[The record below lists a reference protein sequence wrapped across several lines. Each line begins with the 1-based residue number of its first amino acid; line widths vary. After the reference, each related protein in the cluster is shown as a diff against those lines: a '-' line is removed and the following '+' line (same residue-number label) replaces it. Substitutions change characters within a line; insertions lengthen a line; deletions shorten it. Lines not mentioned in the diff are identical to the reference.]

1 MSDWLH
7 WSHPCSHNWHP
18 PRHYHG
24 WDPQPPRHNTDLR
37 RSIYA
42 PSSIPHIAHQSH
54 SFENED
60 YQMNMIELL
69 QQPTWTVS
77 TGQSMFC
84 DSRCLCSTCGPC
96 PHSPGVRRTG
106 GGRGH
111 RSWSAHHTRCWSWD
125 RGDIVTTIMKM
136 MRSPLTLV
144 MRRTL
149 GAGLVTSGL
158 LHPVDA
164 FVEVAEVLVA
174 QQRAV
179 AVIDTGL
186 ALTAMGKVLI
196 SKI

>member
-1 MSDWLH
+1 M
-7 WSHPCSHNWHP
+7 
-18 PRHYHG
+18 
-24 WDPQPPRHNTDLR
+24 
-37 RSIYA
+37 
-42 PSSIPHIAHQSH
+42 
-54 SFENED
+54 
-60 YQMNMIELL
+60 
-69 QQPTWTVS
+69 
-77 TGQSMFC
+77 
-84 DSRCLCSTCGPC
+84 
-96 PHSPGVRRTG
+96 
-106 GGRGH
+106 
-111 RSWSAHHTRCWSWD
+111 
-125 RGDIVTTIMKM
+125 TTIMKM

-196 SKI
+196 SKIYDIKFQELCLNTFLCLVPVDLLVHFV